1 MPVPPPPPPPLLDGS
16 QMIHEMKLKTV
27 GVCFGHQCFAHA
39 FGRHNEDDSGQ
50 DTFRKNST

>member
-1 MPVPPPPPPPLLDGS
+1 MPVPPPPPPLLLDGS